1 MKFITESGSCYEV
14 NTDSKKIRR
23 LKGQADPTPRMGKD
37 GEWRPY
43 ADMLPDPVKVG
54 SNVLIIWGSDV
65 ELMPETKA
73 AIEAGDIGIAMS
85 NTMTSCVVK
94 VEP

>member
-1 MKFITESGSCYEV
+1 
-14 NTDSKKIRR
+14 
-23 LKGQADPTPRMGKD
+23 
-37 GEWRPY
+37 
-43 ADMLPDPVKVG
+43 MLPDPVKVG